1 MKLKNKLLLTTATF
15 ALSLSSFAATTN
27 LSTTTSKGLLQKLK
41 DSPLSMNVLLATD
54 AIGTTTDLN
63 GVKQTNIA
71 YLGYKLSDNDK
82 IRLENRWTV
91 IKDGD
96 EDLTSSYSRA
106 VFKYTRSGLMTEDK
120 NGINLSANLEWRWLP
135 EGASRSSSN
144 SYGLWRTSL
153 STSKKITDTFS
164 IYSTAY
170 FAVMNTKDYSNKDSS
185 NNYLYLVTT
194 EAFDLGSDLSL
205 SVTEEIFKTNTF
217 SGTGETYNVALT
229 AELGKQ
235 FTPSLYAGVSVNG
248 SPINTKDSWSYDK
261 SWVENLGYG
270 FNMSLTAF

>member
-1 MKLKNKLLLTTATF
+1 MKLKNRLLLTTAVF

-27 LSTTTSKGLLQKLK
+27 LSTTKSKGLLQKLK

-54 AIGTTTDLN
+54 AIGTTTDLS
-63 GVKQTNIA
+63 GVRQTNIA

-82 IRLENRWTV
+82 VRLENRWTV
-91 IKDGD
+91 VKDGD
-96 EDLTSSYSRA
+96 KDLTNSYSRS

-120 NGINLSANLEWRWLP
+120 NGINLSANLEVRWLP
-135 EGASRSSSN
+135 EGASRASSN

-153 STSKKITDTFS
+153 SSSKKINDTIS

-170 FAVMNTKDYSNKDSS
+170 FAVMNTKDYSNKEST
-185 NNYLYLVTT
+185 NNYLYFVAT
-194 EAFDLGSDLSL
+194 EAFDLGNDLSL
-205 SVTEEIFKTNTF
+205 SVTEEFYKSNTF
-217 SGTGETYNVALT
+217 SGSGETSNLALT

-235 FTPSLYAGVSVNG
+235 LTPSLYAGLSVNG
-248 SPINTKDSWSYDK
+248 SPIYTKDSWNYDK
-261 SWVENLGYG
+261 RWVEKLNYG

>member
-1 MKLKNKLLLTTATF
+1 MKLKNKLLLTTAAF

-27 LSTTTSKGLLQKLK
+27 LSTTKSKGLLQKLK

-54 AIGTTTDLN
+54 AIGTTTDLS
-63 GVKQTNIA
+63 GVQQTNIA

-82 IRLENRWTV
+82 VRLENRWTV
-91 IKDGD
+91 VKDGD
-96 EDLTSSYSRA
+96 EDLTSSYSRS

-120 NGINLSANLEWRWLP
+120 DGINLSANLEIRWLP
-135 EGASRSSSN
+135 EGESRASSN

-153 STSKKITDTFS
+153 SSSKKITDTLS

-170 FAVMNTKDYSNKDSS
+170 FAVMNTKDYSNKDSN
-185 NNYLYLVTT
+185 NNYLYFVTT
-194 EAFDLGSDLSL
+194 EAFDLGNDLSL
-205 SVTEEIFKTNTF
+205 SVTEEIYKANTF
-217 SGTGETYNVALT
+217 SGTGETSNVALT

-248 SPINTKDSWSYDK
+248 SPIGSKDSWSYDK
-261 SWVENLGYG
+261 RWVENLNYG